1 MKQRLAL
8 LCCLSVLLPDLLHS
22 AEFTTLD
29 GEHYTGA
36 TIKRVDPDGLLVTYP
51 DGVVKI
57 KFKNLPKEVGEK
69 YGYDPTK
76 EATFLAEKRA
86 HDLAAYQEVVRLQN
100 HGADT
105 IIPTTS
111 SVRNSLN
118 SSTSNRIEQP
128 SLSTKTV
135 EWIKQSKNWILHFF
149 NGGPV
154 VIELISQPTPSVSAP
169 TPKPLAS
176 RVLESSSVHSDDLG
190 EFIDRNT
197 DSIQP
202 LLEKKVF
209 QITGPI
215 EEIKTAG
222 IQADKAE
229 VTVVSHSRHRI
240 VVVMNQSKFVSTNT
254 HSLHGEWKVVGGDL
268 FLFRGTRADG
278 ISYCKAGG
286 SLPPFD
292 VRLAKVTSAAVY
304 FNAL

>member
-1 MKQRLAL
+1 MKQRLLLICCLLLSLTAL
-8 LCCLSVLLPDLLHS
+8 LCA

-29 GEHYTGA
+29 GEHYTDA

-57 KFKNLPKEVGEK
+57 KFKNLPKEFGEK
-69 YGYDPTK
+69 YGYDPTR
-76 EATFLAEKRA
+76 EDSFLVEKRS

-105 IIPTTS
+105 ITPTTS
-111 SVRNSLN
+111 SDANSLKG
-118 SSTSNRIEQP
+118 STSIRIEQP
-128 SLSTKTV
+128 SLFTKTV
-135 EWIKQSKNWILHFF
+135 EWIKQSKSWILHFF
-149 NGGPV
+149 DGGPV
-154 VIELISQPTPSVSAP
+154 VIDFISLPASDSTPTA
-169 TPKPLAS
+169 KPLAS
-176 RVLESSSVHSDDLG
+176 RVLESSSVKSDDLG
-190 EFIDRNT
+190 EFIDQNT

-202 LLEKKVF
+202 LLENKVF

-215 EEIKTAG
+215 EEIKPAG

-268 FLFRGTRADG
+268 FLFRGTHADG

-286 SLPPFD
+286 SLPPFE

>member
-1 MKQRLAL
+1 
-8 LCCLSVLLPDLLHS
+8 
-22 AEFTTLD
+22 
-29 GEHYTGA
+29 
-36 TIKRVDPDGLLVTYP
+36 VTYP

-57 KFKNLPKEVGEK
+57 KFKNLPKEFGVK

-76 EATFLAEKRA
+76 EDSFLVEKRS

-105 IIPTTS
+105 ITPTTS
-111 SVRNSLN
+111 SDANSLKG
-118 SSTSNRIEQP
+118 STSTRFGVPI
-128 SLSTKTV
+128 LLTKAV
-135 EWIKQSKNWILHFF
+135 ELIKQSKNWILHFF
-149 NGGPV
+149 DGEPV
-154 VIELISQPTPSVSAP
+154 VIELISQATPSVSAP
-169 TPKPLAS
+169 TTKPLAS
-176 RVLESSSVHSDDLG
+176 RVLESSSVQSDDLG
-190 EFIDRNT
+190 EFIDQNT

-286 SLPPFD
+286 SLPPFE

>member
-105 IIPTTS
+105 ITPTTS
-111 SVRNSLN
+111 SDANSLKG
-118 SSTSNRIEQP
+118 STSTRVGVPI
-128 SLSTKTV
+128 LLTKAV
-135 EWIKQSKNWILHFF
+135 ELIKQSKSWILHFF
-149 NGGPV
+149 YTDQTPITANPSPSILVSQALSRSPV
-154 VIELISQPTPSVSAP
+154 EAATLGQMVDDYPDIIL
-169 TPKPLAS
+169 PKLQ
-176 RVLESSSVHSDDLG
+176 
-190 EFIDRNT
+190 N
-197 DSIQP
+197 
-202 LLEKKVF
+202 KVF
-209 QITGPI
+209 QLAGTVEKIMVAGLESDRAEITLLTPSRHHI
-215 EEIKTAG
+215 
-222 IQADKAE
+222 
-229 VTVVSHSRHRI
+229 TVV
-240 VVVMNQSKFVSTNT
+240 MDQSKYSILKTGGSS
-254 HSLHGEWKVVGGDL
+254 HHEEWKLIGGK
-268 FLFRGTRADG
+268 LFRGHSGQPSCIETKQLAP
-278 ISYCKAGG
+278 IQ
-286 SLPPFD
+286 
-292 VRLAKVTSAAVY
+292 VRLDKINPSSVY
-304 FNAL
+304 FEAL